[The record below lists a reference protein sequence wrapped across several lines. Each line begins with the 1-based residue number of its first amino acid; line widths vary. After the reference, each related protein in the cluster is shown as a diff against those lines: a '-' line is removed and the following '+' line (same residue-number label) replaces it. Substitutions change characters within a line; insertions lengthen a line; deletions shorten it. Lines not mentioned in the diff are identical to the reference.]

1 VKWLI
6 QDIAPIVII
15 IALFTLLYSTI
26 NFNTQNRAY
35 LFMFSVLLGILM
47 QLFAA
52 LGSKAIRTSLNQL
65 KKSRSNE

>member
-1 VKWLI
+1 
-6 QDIAPIVII
+6 
-15 IALFTLLYSTI
+15 
-26 NFNTQNRAY
+26 
-35 LFMFSVLLGILM
+35 MFSVLLGILM